1 MARAASCV
9 FSLYVGGGR
18 EVGEQ
23 GGRGEPGRATFKDA
37 GVVKRP
43 NGPREIR
50 APRAPPCAEL
60 RWRGG
65 ADHKG
70 PRRSEYRD
78 TREVDSWAPH
88 VSQPRARVL
97 EAGPRGVHP

>member
-1 MARAASCV
+1 M
-9 FSLYVGGGR
+9 R
-18 EVGEQ
+18 EGL
-23 GGRGEPGRATFKDA
+23 GEPSA
-37 GVVKRP
+37 GQPIKTWSWPGRP

-88 VSQPRARVL
+88 VSQPHARVL